1 MTRENAWRSV
11 GTGTD
16 KRLDYNITEQ
26 IVSSIYGTRY
36 QFLANAALERI
47 TETNDHYAYYDLG
60 DAIAGT
66 GQYWTM
72 PHSLG
77 YKPTIMP
84 INLARK
90 LTRTRSAWMFED
102 APDIEC
108 PAKSIDSP
116 EEMETI
122 GYEASAGQ
130 KTANDQ
136 AAAREAFLYAT
147 WTKNRFEEKLLEAGK
162 DFLVGG
168 TVALKIR
175 YLPDLKRIVLNFAP
189 AQEVFP
195 IPNMNDPD
203 SFDAV
208 HFCSFFDNDKTIWKQ
223 SWEMIDGKCYLT
235 EGLYDLKL
243 DLLKPIHSA
252 ADTFLDFI
260 PVLIFPR
267 DAITGDVYGT
277 SYLKDLIPLF
287 DQFNRSMSDAA
298 DSLRF
303 NLFAVTVLLNAAP
316 GAEQELKVSPGEIWN
331 IGGDQPDVKKLESSF
346 NYATALNDFLQRL
359 DNMIH
364 LLGDVPSVTPDDIK
378 GFGLVSGV
386 ALKLLYSD
394 LVSATQQDWRVW
406 KSRLVKSN
414 EYILRMAETFKL
426 TDVSG
431 DYANRIIPHLP
442 LPENESEKVAI
453 EAQKLG
459 TSLQSVHGALQE
471 LGDKFPSRTIAEIIT
486 ERERFLTGGGGI
498 GKQIS
503 PQEQGQI
510 SGA

>member
-1 MTRENAWRSV
+1 MTQR
-11 GTGTD
+11 
-16 KRLDYNITEQ
+16 
-26 IVSSIYGTRY
+26 IVDDIYGTKY
-36 QFLANAALERI
+36 QFLRDDALQRI
-47 TETNDHYAYYDLG
+47 SDTNYFYRYYSL
-60 DAIAGT
+60 DA
-66 GQYWTM
+66 QYWTM

-90 LTRTRSAWMFED
+90 LVRTRSAWLFED

-108 PAKSIDSP
+108 PAKKIDSP
-116 EEMETI
+116 DEMETI
-122 GYEASAGQ
+122 GYEASPGQ

-136 AAAREAFLYAT
+136 AAAREAFLYGT
-147 WTKNRFEEKLLEAGK
+147 WTENRFEEKLLEAGK

-175 YLPDLKRIVLNFAP
+175 YLPKKGIKLNFAP

-195 IPNMNDPD
+195 VPNMDDPD

-243 DLLKPIHSA
+243 NLVKPIYSA
-252 ADTFLDFI
+252 EDTFLDFI

-267 DAITGDVYGT
+267 DVLTSEIYGT

-331 IGGDQPDVKKLESSF
+331 IGGDQPDVRKLESSF

-394 LVSATQQDWRVW
+394 LVSATAQDWRVW

-426 TDVSG
+426 TEVSG

-442 LPENESEKVAI
+442 LPENEAEKVAI

-471 LGDKFPSRTIAEIIT
+471 LGDKFPERTIAQIIT

>member
-1 MTRENAWRSV
+1 MTRENAWTPAVPNETRM
-11 GTGTD
+11 
-16 KRLDYNITEQ
+16 DYNLTEK
-26 IVSSIYGTRY
+26 IVTDVYGTKY
-36 QFLANAALERI
+36 QFLRDAALQRI
-47 TETNDHYAYYDLG
+47 FDTNKFYRYYDLE
-60 DAIAGT
+60 

-77 YKPTIMP
+77 YKPTILT

-90 LTRTRSAWMFED
+90 LTRTRAAWLFED
-102 APDIEC
+102 GPDIEC
-108 PAKSIDSP
+108 PAKSIDPP
-116 EEMETI
+116 EEMETV

-147 WTKNRFEEKLLEAGK
+147 WTENRFEEKLLEAGK

-195 IPNMNDPD
+195 IPNMDDPD

-243 DLLKPIHSA
+243 DLKEGGSKYYRY
-252 ADTFLDFI
+252 DTQLDFI

-267 DAITGDVYGT
+267 DALTGDVYGT

-287 DQFNRSMSDAA
+287 DQFNRSLSDAA

-426 TDVSG
+426 TEVSG

-442 LPENESEKVAI
+442 LPENEAERVAI

-459 TSLQSVHGALQE
+459 ASLQSVHGALQE
-471 LGDKFPSRTIAEIIT
+471 LGEKYPERVIAQVIT